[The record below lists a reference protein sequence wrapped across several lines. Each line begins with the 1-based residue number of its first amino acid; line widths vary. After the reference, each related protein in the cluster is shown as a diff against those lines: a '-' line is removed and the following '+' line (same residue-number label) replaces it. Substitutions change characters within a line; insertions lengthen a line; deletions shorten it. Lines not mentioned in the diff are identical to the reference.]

1 MAQAGPSP
9 PRNFITE
16 SRIGP
21 PALRSWPGDRV
32 ALVNVEPWLVTPGPP
47 ARAGRSHGPPASPSV
62 TVTVTSPYGHCQRPW
77 YGRVT
82 GPSATEP
89 LMIADVTL
97 CNARAALAA
106 ISNLKVGSAYF
117 AYFWHGPQILQIL
130 HIFLHIFHNRSTLHT
145 CHISLHI

>member
-106 ISNLKVGSAYF
+106 ATECGIPSSIGHQGFYLKRCAAARRSRGSKSES
-117 AYFWHGPQILQIL
+117 Q
-130 HIFLHIFHNRSTLHT
+130 TLPVRE
-145 CHISLHI
+145 LRQRA